1 MENNQIPTT
10 AIVLVIFA
18 IVGLIMFLSILF
30 FFVLLIRIA
39 MRRREYDKQRGAEM
53 AQNAAQ
59 IGFNFK
65 PQTELNDVPVLAN
78 FDMFEGN
85 VIKIENLMT
94 GKINGKDVSLFD
106 CVYMNVAAPGSG
118 ATTSRQTMAMIED
131 TRLNLPFFYLRPEGN
146 LEKALNFIARMD
158 IDIPQRP
165 IFSQKYLLYGHEDQR
180 DETTIRHTFNR
191 ALLLDYLEQNQA
203 FCALANGKFLII
215 YQSRTLTPPA
225 QVKAG
230 LILCR
235 ILVIYLCINLNH

>member
-1 MENNQIPTT
+1 MQNNQIPTT

-18 IVGLIMFLSILF
+18 IVGLLMFLAMLF
-30 FFVLLIRIA
+30 FFGLLIRIA
-39 MRRREYDKQRGAEM
+39 MRRRQYNQKRGAEM
-53 AQNAAQ
+53 AAVARE

-106 CVYMNVAAPGSG
+106 CVYMNVASPGSG
-118 ATTSRQTMAMIED
+118 ATTSRQTMAMID
-131 TRLNLPFFYLRPEGN
+131 DARLNLPFFYLRPEGT
-146 LEKALNFIARMD
+146 LEKALNFISRMD

-165 IFSQKYLLYGHEDQR
+165 IFSQKYLLYGREDKR
-180 DETTIRHTFNR
+180 DETNIRHTFNR

-203 FCALANGKFLII
+203 FCALANGKFLIV

-225 QVKAG
+225 QVKSW
-230 LILCR
+230 LNF
-235 ILVIYLCINLNH
+235 VSDFSNLFVQ